1 MFRNPRS
8 LLFVFFFAC
17 LAALLVF
24 SGDPPDGGRTDAN
37 RDFLAACEASPF
49 AAQSTGSTE
58 AAVRVCSCILSWH
71 RKEGEATGRPL
82 PAERG
87 GGSRRRGDGGGR
99 AGAGLL
105 PVRAC
110 DALMIGDPLF

>member
-8 LLFVFFFAC
+8 LLFVFFFAS

-49 AAQSTGSTE
+49 AAGSTGSTE

-71 RKEGEATGRPL
+71 RKEGGTAGQPL
-82 PAERG
+82 PASLYG
-87 GGSRRRGDGGGR
+87 GEGAAGSAAAAVDARARAACLSGR
-99 AGAGLL
+99 V
-105 PVRAC
+105 PH
-110 DALMIGDPLF
+110 

>member
-8 LLFVFFFAC
+8 LLFVFVVAS
-17 LAALLVF
+17 LAALLLF

-49 AAQSTGSTE
+49 AAQNTGSTE

-71 RKEGEATGRPL
+71 RKEGVATGQT
-82 PAERG
+82 
-87 GGSRRRGDGGGR
+87 
-99 AGAGLL
+99 L
-105 PVRAC
+105 PVSLYGGEGGAANSSTAALDARARAAC
-110 DALMIGDPLF
+110 LSGRVVP

>member
-24 SGDPPDGGRTDAN
+24 SGDPHTRGAN
-37 RDFLAACEASPF
+37 DLARDSLGCCQRSPF
-49 AAQSTGSTE
+49 ARQGAGSHE

-82 PAERG
+82 PAALYG
-87 GGSRRRGDGGGR
+87 GEGG
-99 AGAGLL
+99 AGAAAMA
-105 PVRAC
+105 VDERARASC
-110 DALMIGDPLF
+110 LSGRVTP

>member
-8 LLFVFFFAC
+8 LLFVFFFAS

-24 SGDPPDGGRTDAN
+24 SGDPPDGGRADAN

-49 AAQSTGSTE
+49 AAQNTGSTE

-82 PAERG
+82 PAALYG
-87 GGSRRRGDGGGR
+87 GGGGG
-99 AGAGLL
+99 GG
-105 PVRAC
+105 P
-110 DALMIGDPLF
+110 

>member
-8 LLFVFFFAC
+8 LLFVFFFAS

-37 RDFLAACEASPF
+37 REFLAACEASPF
-49 AAQSTGSTE
+49 ATQNTGSTE

-82 PAERG
+82 PAALYG
-87 GGSRRRGDGGGR
+87 GEGG
-99 AGAGLL
+99 AGAAA
-105 PVRAC
+105 VAVDERARASC
-110 DALMIGDPLF
+110 LSGRMTP